1 MLMAK
6 CPSLAQHLIQ
16 PDRPTAS
23 QQLRGTS
30 PQHCPQSRYQSFESR
45 EPRSEAN
52 QAQQPVRGQ
61 DSFELIQHRSGVDV
75 VEQIKDIRADN
86 AVGAIAVGGQRHR
99 SIDEVHLRTVAPPRK
114 PVSCQ
119 RDHHRADIHPEIA
132 RGRRQQFQHPHGQP
146 ARATTEL
153 KDGMRRLRCK
163 VGEQPRHGAVFIE
176 LPILCPTD
184 PVVYGPRLRRLHPRP
199 VPRATS
205 LRMAD
210 CGTTNTHFPIRSR
223 QTLAKT
229 SGPRIIGGASQS
241 RVPRV
246 FDPLQ

>member
-1 MLMAK
+1 M
-6 CPSLAQHLIQ
+6 
-16 PDRPTAS
+16 
-23 QQLRGTS
+23 
-30 PQHCPQSRYQSFESR
+30 
-45 EPRSEAN
+45 
-52 QAQQPVRGQ
+52 
-61 DSFELIQHRSGVDV
+61 QHRGGVGV
-75 VEQIKDIRADN
+75 IEQIKDIRADD

-99 SIDEVHLRTVAPPRK
+99 SIDEAHLCTVAPPRK

-153 KDGMRRLRCK
+153 EDGMRRLRCK

-199 VPRATS
+199 VPRATP

-210 CGTTNTHFPIRSR
+210 CDTTNTHFRIRSR

-229 SGPRIIGGASQS
+229 SGPGSSVNTIAAGLPSPLRHGQS
-241 RVPRV
+241 RSGSPQIRGTQHC
-246 FDPLQ
+246 PASRHPGCARYGHAGRGAIRS